1 MWWQQSWR
9 IASKHSESLIS
20 SQTERNFSK
29 LSPPTRVT
37 YVMKAICKVPPI
49 GCNWKHGGSSSACTV
64 YARAMCAYAFLW
76 RRSCEIQVGE
86 TDEWLPL
93 SVERERE
100 KKKIGKEQ
108 ERGKCG
114 WEDGG
119 CGWWHNQEEKAGSHI
134 SRRIDSFIYKPRA
147 HYKGVLSH
155 LTSKLSSPYYNESL
169 QNFFYHNT
177 AKLL

>member
-100 KKKIGKEQ
+100 RKKNWEGAR
-108 ERGKCG
+108 EREVWMG
-114 WEDGG
+114 
-119 CGWWHNQEEKAGSHI
+119 GWWLRLMAQPGRKG
-134 SRRIDSFIYKPRA
+134 RKPYKSPDW
-147 HYKGVLSH
+147 LLH
-155 LTSKLSSPYYNESL
+155 LQTTCTLQRSL
-169 QNFFYHNT
+169 VTFCFKIVIT
-177 AKLL
+177 IL